1 LRLKEAVMKWILF
14 VPVAALFF
22 LTGCGPAAE
31 ERGAAPELKGVQQET
46 YQRSNPR
53 DEYPGTRIRP
63 QPSAAKRAEFLNRIR
78 SADPQYATIQ
88 KALLNEQNEL
98 GVILNRQV
106 DLNAIPALMRSL
118 LTQMAKEFP
127 GEDLTVIAYAPSDPP
142 MKIGTGRLNARTRE
156 LTYTPAR

>member
-1 LRLKEAVMKWILF
+1 MKWISL
-14 VPVAALFF
+14 VPVMAGCVLA
-22 LTGCGPAAE
+22 GCGPAAE
-31 ERGAAPELKGVQQET
+31 ERGTAPEMRGAQQE
-46 YQRSNPR
+46 SSSSR
-53 DEYPGTRIRP
+53 DGLQGTRIRP
-63 QPSAAKRAEFLNRIR
+63 QTSAANRAEFLNRIR

-98 GVILNRQV
+98 GIILNRQV
-106 DLNAIPALMRSL
+106 DMNAIPALMRSL

-127 GEDLTVIAYAPSDPP
+127 GEDLTVIAYAPSEPP